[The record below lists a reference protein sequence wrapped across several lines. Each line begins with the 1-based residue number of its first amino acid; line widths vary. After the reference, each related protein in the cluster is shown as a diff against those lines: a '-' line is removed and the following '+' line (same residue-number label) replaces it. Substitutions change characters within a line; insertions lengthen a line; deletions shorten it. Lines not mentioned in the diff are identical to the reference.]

1 MERDAERLV
10 RTTQTEAEGN
20 GNGNLC
26 EIEDEGGREVDVIL
40 HRHRLD
46 CTYVRR
52 LRLCPGISG
61 TESGRINF
69 VVDDAFAVTEYYI
82 LR

>member
-1 MERDAERLV
+1 MHSTSVDA
-10 RTTQTEAEGN
+10 GP
-20 GNGNLC
+20 
-26 EIEDEGGREVDVIL
+26 
-40 HRHRLD
+40 D

>member
-1 MERDAERLV
+1 ME

-20 GNGNLC
+20 GNGNLR
-26 EIEDEGGREVDVIL
+26 EVEDESDREVDSTSSPTDTG
-40 HRHRLD
+40 LD
-46 CTYVRR
+46 CTYVRS

-61 TESGRINF
+61 TESRRINF